1 MARMACQGAAA
12 LLLHMRTL
20 RLGWT
25 MRKIRHEPAERVQ
38 RKPRPVRSVVA
49 GTAVLKSEHYEQR
62 EFVSWFRKTYPDV
75 RIFAIPN
82 GGWRSRITAAKLK
95 AEGASPGVPDLF
107 IPAWLVW
114 IEMKR
119 SKGGVLSDKQKDW
132 KKYLLSIGHTFILAN
147 GKEQAIEAIKEQ
159 E

>member
-1 MARMACQGAAA
+1 
-12 LLLHMRTL
+12 
-20 RLGWT
+20 
-25 MRKIRHEPAERVQ
+25 MRKVRHDTPERVH

-114 IEMKR
+114 VEMKR
-119 SKGGVLSDKQKDW
+119 SKGGMLSDKQKDW
-132 KKYLLSIGHTFILAN
+132 RQYLLSIGHTFILAN

-159 E
+159 AWTRTKP

>member
-1 MARMACQGAAA
+1 
-12 LLLHMRTL
+12 
-20 RLGWT
+20 
-25 MRKIRHEPAERVQ
+25 MRKVRHDTPERVH

-62 EFVSWFRKTYPDV
+62 EFVLWFRKTYPDV

-132 KKYLLSIGHTFILAN
+132 RQYLLSIGHTFILAN

-159 E
+159 AWTRTKP

>member
-1 MARMACQGAAA
+1 
-12 LLLHMRTL
+12 
-20 RLGWT
+20 
-25 MRKIRHEPAERVQ
+25 
-38 RKPRPVRSVVA
+38 VVA

-114 IEMKR
+114 VEMKR
-119 SKGGVLSDKQKDW
+119 SKGGMLSDKQKDW
-132 KKYLLSIGHTFILAN
+132 RQYLLSIGHTFILAN

-159 E
+159 AWTRTKP

>member
-1 MARMACQGAAA
+1 
-12 LLLHMRTL
+12 
-20 RLGWT
+20 
-25 MRKIRHEPAERVQ
+25 MRKVRHEPAETVQ
-38 RKPRPVRSVVA
+38 RKPRSVRSVVS

-62 EFVSWFRKTYPDV
+62 EFVSWFRKTYPGV

-82 GGWRSRITAAKLK
+82 GGFRSRLTGARLK

-119 SKGGVLSDKQKDW
+119 EKGGRLDDKQKDW
-132 KKYLLSIGHTFILAN
+132 RDYLLSIGHTFILAN
-147 GKEQAIEAIKEQ
+147 GKQQAVEAITEAAWTRIKP
-159 E
+159 

>member
-1 MARMACQGAAA
+1 
-12 LLLHMRTL
+12 
-20 RLGWT
+20 
-25 MRKIRHEPAERVQ
+25 MRKVRHDTPERVH

-132 KKYLLSIGHTFILAN
+132 RQYLLSIGHTFILAN
-147 GKEQAIEAIKEQ
+147 GKEQAIESIKEQ
-159 E
+159 AWTRTKL

>member
-1 MARMACQGAAA
+1 
-12 LLLHMRTL
+12 
-20 RLGWT
+20 
-25 MRKIRHEPAERVQ
+25 MRKVRHDTPERVH

-62 EFVSWFRKTYPDV
+62 EFVSWFRKTYPGV

-132 KKYLLSIGHTFILAN
+132 RQYLLSIGHTFILAN

-159 E
+159 AWTRTKL